1 VLQHKISVSC
11 AKSPLVT
18 PADETRIDNSMDVIS
33 YWNLNKSLY
42 PNLARITKQFLAMPA
57 TNTSVERIFSHT
69 GNTVTNR
76 RTRLDANKIY
86 YLLFI
91 IY

>member
-1 VLQHKISVSC
+1 
-11 AKSPLVT
+11 
-18 PADETRIDNSMDVIS
+18 MDVIS
-33 YWNLNKSLY
+33 YCNLSKSLY
-42 PNLARITKQFLAMPA
+42 PNLARITKQVLAMPA

-69 GNTVTNR
+69 GNTVTNQ